1 VNLLLDSA
9 SVYDALL
16 QQLGPW
22 ALQDHAFDTDVDE
35 VHVSYDIG
43 GSGRIAL
50 TLGFELTEAQMAG
63 LLRAARPADG

>member
-1 VNLLLDSA
+1 MNLLLDSA

-43 GSGRIAL
+43 GSGRVAL
-50 TLGFELTEAQMAG
+50 TVGFELTEPEMAK
-63 LLRAARPADG
+63 LLSIARPADA

>member
-1 VNLLLDSA
+1 MNLLLDSA
-9 SVYDALL
+9 SLYDALR
-16 QQLGPW
+16 QHLGPW
-22 ALQDHAFDTDVDE
+22 DLQDHAFDTDVDE

-50 TLGFELTEAQMAG
+50 TLGFELTQEQMAG